1 MDTGRRTPSLHL
13 ISTSHLA
20 RPLSTSPSSHRPSQS
35 PFRYVHFDGCTINEK
50 VEKETPLSELHSQ
63 ASATSQRH
71 QPLSSHGQQT
81 SISAS
86 YPSHIL
92 SQPSPLLI
100 RSPSASTHSH
110 LRMHRLITLIR
121 PWTPVIMYG
130 LSSLGFLV
138 TIAFFKTE
146 LFTFLD
152 ELSGWL
158 RTEKEYGYALLFLL
172 IFITT
177 FPPMPL
183 YSTLIILSGYTFGP
197 WIGAVI
203 SYLAALT
210 GALTVF
216 ILSRTLLRRQISD
229 WLDNACSMKRVV
241 CAIEKRPKLLFLI
254 RLAPYPYNVMN
265 CLLAAAPSLT
275 LKTYTVCT
283 AMSLFKVI
291 IHTSLGASIHSFKDY
306 HVSNGSGDNSTS
318 TPSKPINP
326 GSNSGTS
333 EHDATGAGD
342 VARIWT
348 IGGVVLCVSILI
360 YLSYVARKAVNE
372 ELEGQDPCA
381 DLGNEETVAF
391 LSPRGTGDLELG
403 LSALTTRVERMT
415 ETPFRSQRLTSTV
428 IVSPTLATNIP
439 A

>member
-1 MDTGRRTPSLHL
+1 MDNGRRTPSLHL
-13 ISTSHLA
+13 ISTSHPA
-20 RPLSTSPSSHRPSQS
+20 RPLSTSPSSYRPSQS
-35 PFRYVHFDGCTINEK
+35 PFRYVQFDDRRIDEK
-50 VEKETPLSELHSQ
+50 DHQETPSLELSAP
-63 ASATSQRH
+63 ASSTSHRPQLLSTNGQRT
-71 QPLSSHGQQT
+71 PV
-81 SISAS
+81 SAIAG

-100 RSPSASTHSH
+100 RSSSSPVQSYSH
-110 LRMHRLITLIR
+110 LRMLRLMHLIR
-121 PWTPVIMYG
+121 PWIPVIMYG
-130 LSSLGFLV
+130 LTSLGFLV

-158 RTEKEYGYALLFLL
+158 RKEKEYGYALLFLL

-197 WIGAVI
+197 WIGATI

-216 ILSRTLLRRQISD
+216 IVSRTLLRRQISD

-275 LKTYTVCT
+275 LRTFTVCT

-306 HVSNGSGDNSTS
+306 HVSNGSGVNST
-318 TPSKPINP
+318 TPARP
-326 GSNSGTS
+326 GSNSGTF
-333 EHDATGAGD
+333 EQDATGAGD

-348 IGGVVLCVSILI
+348 IGGVVLCVSILV
-360 YLSYVARKAVNE
+360 YLSYVARKAINE
-372 ELEGQDPCA
+372 ELEGQDPCT
-381 DLGNEETVAF
+381 DEETVAF
-391 LSPRGTGDLELG
+391 LSPVGESDLELG
-403 LSALTTRVERMT
+403 LSSSTERMT
-415 ETPFRSQRLTSTV
+415 ETPFRSQQPLTSTV
-428 IVSPTLATNIP
+428 SVSSAY